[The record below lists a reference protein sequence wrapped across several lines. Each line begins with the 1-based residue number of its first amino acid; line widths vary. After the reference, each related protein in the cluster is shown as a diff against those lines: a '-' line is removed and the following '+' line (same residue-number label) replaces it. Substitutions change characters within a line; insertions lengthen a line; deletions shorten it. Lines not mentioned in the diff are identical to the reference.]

1 MVYYLIVCRSLTYA
15 QRGVR
20 LLERAGISAYLV
32 RAPRLIAQAGCAY
45 CIKVSQRWLERA
57 VELIRE
63 AKLVSRGV
71 YQQLEDG
78 SYEEVSV

>member
-1 MVYYLIVCRSLTYA
+1 MVYDLIVCRSLTYA

-57 VELIRE
+57 GELMRG
-63 AKLVSRGV
+63 AKLVPRGI

>member
-1 MVYYLIVCRSLTYA
+1 MVYDLIVCRSLTYA

-45 CIKVSQRWLERA
+45 CVKVSQRWLERA
-57 VELIRE
+57 VELLQGAGVAI
-63 AKLVSRGV
+63 RGV
-71 YQQLEDG
+71 YHQMGNGD
-78 SYEEVSV
+78 YEEVPI

>member
-1 MVYYLIVCRSLTYA
+1 MVYDLIVCRSLTYA

-45 CIKVSQRWLERA
+45 CVKVSQRWLERA
-57 VELIRE
+57 LELMRE
-63 AKLVSRGV
+63 AGLIPRGV
-71 YQQLEDG
+71 YRQLEDG
-78 SYEEVSV
+78 NYEEVPV

>member
-20 LLERAGISAYLV
+20 LLERAGVSAYLV

-57 VELIRE
+57 VGL
-63 AKLVSRGV
+63 RGI
-71 YQQLEDG
+71 YCQTEDG

>member
-20 LLERAGISAYLV
+20 LLERADISAYLV

-45 CIKVSQRWLERA
+45 CVKVSERWLERA
-57 VELIRE
+57 MELMRG
-63 AKLVSRGV
+63 AGLALRGV
-71 YQQLEDG
+71 YRQLDNGEF
-78 SYEEVSV
+78 EEVEV

>member
-1 MVYYLIVCRSLTYA
+1 MVYDLIVCRSLTYA

-45 CIKVSQRWLERA
+45 SVKVSQRWLERA
-57 VELIRE
+57 LELMRE
-63 AKLVSRGV
+63 AGLIPRGV
-71 YQQLEDG
+71 YRQLEDG
-78 SYEEVSV
+78 NYEEVPV

>member
-1 MVYYLIVCRSLTYA
+1 MVYDLIVCRSLTYA
-15 QRGVR
+15 QCGVR

-57 VELIRE
+57 VELMRE
-63 AKLVSRGV
+63 AKLVPRGV

>member
-45 CIKVSQRWLERA
+45 CIKVSQRWLERS
-57 VELIRE
+57 VELLRG
-63 AKLVSRGV
+63 AGLVLRGV
-71 YQQLEDG
+71 YRQMEDG

>member
-1 MVYYLIVCRSLTYA
+1 MVYDLIVCRSLTYA

-45 CIKVSQRWLERA
+45 CSKVAQRWLERA
-57 VELIRE
+57 VELMRE
-63 AKLVSRGV
+63 AKLVPRGI

>member
-1 MVYYLIVCRSLTYA
+1 MVYDLIVCRSLTYA

-20 LLERAGISAYLV
+20 LLERGGISAYLV
-32 RAPRLIAQAGCAY
+32 RAPRLFAQAGCAY

-57 VELIRE
+57 VELMRE
-63 AKLVSRGV
+63 AKLVPRGI
-71 YQQLEDG
+71 YPQLEDG

>member
-15 QRGVR
+15 QRGLR

-57 VELIRE
+57 VELMRE
-63 AKLVSRGV
+63 AKLVPRGV

>member
-1 MVYYLIVCRSLTYA
+1 MVYDLIVCRSLTYA

-57 VELIRE
+57 VELMRE

>member
-20 LLERAGISAYLV
+20 LLERAGVSAYLV

-57 VELIRE
+57 VELM
-63 AKLVSRGV
+63 RGAGLGLRGIYCQTEV
-71 YQQLEDG
+71 G

>member
-1 MVYYLIVCRSLTYA
+1 MVDDLIVCRSLTYA

-57 VELIRE
+57 VELMRE
-63 AKLVSRGV
+63 AKLVPRGT
-71 YQQLEDG
+71 YQPLEDG

>member
-1 MVYYLIVCRSLTYA
+1 MVCYLIVCRSLTYA

-45 CIKVSQRWLERA
+45 CVKVSSRWLERA
-57 VELIRE
+57 LQLMRGEHLNP
-63 AKLVSRGV
+63 RGV
-71 YQQLEDG
+71 YQQLDNGE
-78 SYEEVSV
+78 YEEVKL

>member
-1 MVYYLIVCRSLTYA
+1 MVYDLIVCRSLTYA

-57 VELIRE
+57 VELMRE
-63 AKLVSRGV
+63 AKLVTRGI

>member
-20 LLERAGISAYLV
+20 LLERAGVSAYLV
-32 RAPRLIAQAGCAY
+32 RAPQAGCAY

-57 VELIRE
+57 VELM
-63 AKLVSRGV
+63 RGAGLGLRGI
-71 YQQLEDG
+71 YCQTEDG

>member
-20 LLERAGISAYLV
+20 LLERAGISTYLV

>member
-1 MVYYLIVCRSLTYA
+1 MVYDLIVCRSLTYA

-57 VELIRE
+57 VELMRE
-63 AKLVSRGV
+63 AKLVPRGI

-78 SYEEVSV
+78 SYEEVPV

>member
-1 MVYYLIVCRSLTYA
+1 MVYDLIVCRSLTYA

-57 VELIRE
+57 VELMRE
-63 AKLVSRGV
+63 AKLVTRGV